1 MKDQVRL
8 FEVGKYRAAA
18 AVVDAALKQLLPL
31 VQPGISVLSL
41 CQAGDQ
47 AIEQLT
53 AGVHRKVK
61 RADKGVAWPTCISV
75 NHAVQ
80 HVSPLPEDT
89 DELATQILAPGDLV
103 KIDMAAH
110 IDGHIATAAHTTIT
124 PTGTSEPVT
133 GALADVVC
141 AAYYGA
147 EAALRY
153 IRPGQSSKAVI
164 DAIRQVA
171 DSFQCQPVEG
181 TASHHL
187 QRYVFNDGQNIIP
200 NYVEAE
206 NEVHEFEFE
215 PDHVYSINIV
225 MSTGQGRVREH
236 PMKTGIYQRNL
247 NSNYHLRLK
256 SSRSLYTHVSQNYPV
271 FPFAY
276 RTIEDVQLKAGLNE
290 CLNHNLLMPFT
301 ALCERSGGMVAQFK
315 LTVVCTLDGPLRLT
329 TSAHPLPYV
338 HSTWSLD
345 NLPELATL
353 IQVPVAEARKESAD
367 QSR

>member
-1 MKDQVRL
+1 
-8 FEVGKYRAAA
+8 
-18 AVVDAALKQLLPL
+18 
-31 VQPGISVLSL
+31 
-41 CQAGDQ
+41 
-47 AIEQLT
+47 
-53 AGVHRKVK
+53 
-61 RADKGVAWPTCISV
+61 
-75 NHAVQ
+75 
-80 HVSPLPEDT
+80 
-89 DELATQILAPGDLV
+89 
-103 KIDMAAH
+103 MAAH
-110 IDGHIATAAHTTIT
+110 IDGYIATAAHTTIT

-133 GALADVVC
+133 ALALACNSLWTLRCIGDV
-141 AAYYGA
+141 
-147 EAALRY
+147 
-153 IRPGQSSKAVI
+153 SKAVI

-236 PMKTGIYQRNL
+236 PMKIGIYQRNL

-329 TSAHPLPYV
+329 TMRIHCQQQ
-338 HSTWSLD
+338 
-345 NLPELATL
+345 NF
-353 IQVPVAEARKESAD
+353 
-367 QSR
+367 